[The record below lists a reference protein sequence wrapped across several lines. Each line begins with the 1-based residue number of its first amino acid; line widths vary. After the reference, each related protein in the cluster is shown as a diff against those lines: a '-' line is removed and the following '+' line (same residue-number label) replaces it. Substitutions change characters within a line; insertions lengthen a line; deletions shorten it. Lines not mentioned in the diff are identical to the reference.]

1 MLRSATLF
9 AAILFG
15 PATVSAQQSD
25 HWAFRPLARP
35 AAGNR
40 ALRTATT
47 ETDRYTLARRL
58 YFDLLG
64 LPPTP
69 AQLVAFVN
77 DLRPDAYER
86 LVERLL
92 ASPHFG
98 ERWGRHWLDA
108 AGYVDVVGGDNDAAT
123 VKLGQRKWLYRDW
136 VIRAF
141 NDDRPFDQ
149 FLIDQIAGD
158 ELCDWRNA
166 KEYTPAVREKL
177 VATGFLRV
185 AADDTDENELNTLDI
200 RHGVLQRTAETLAS
214 NLFGL
219 TFNCAKCH
227 DHKYEPISQRDY
239 YRLIAV
245 LQPAFNP
252 AKWLQP
258 KDRLLDE
265 LPAEVRKRNAELAR
279 QQEAREVLGKTLS
292 KLGLAKTAE
301 ALGREAKDLAGQ
313 RRPTSPIHAVYDN
326 GAPTPTHLLKR
337 GDYLMPGDEVR
348 PGFPHALCTSESA
361 AEMTPAPASGS
372 SGRRLALAKWLTA
385 PGTPAEALVL
395 RVRVNRVWRH
405 LFGKGLVEPDNFGV
419 TGSAPV
425 QPELL
430 EWLAYEFRDNG
441 QRLKPLI
448 RLLVTSRLYRQA
460 ARSPRRIE
468 SEAVR
473 DALLC
478 VGGNLDVR
486 IGSEP
491 LPAEARPDGALV
503 VKGDGSAATS
513 RRSVYVLTRRNY
525 HPTLLGVFDQPT
537 VATNCTGRQPSA
549 VVLQSLTMLN
559 DAFVREQ
566 AERFAKRVRAEA
578 GVEASRQ
585 IEDAFLIALS
595 RPPRAQ
601 EIEWCRDFL
610 ARRGLPILC
619 HTLLNTSEF
628 LYIP

>member
-1 MLRSATLF
+1 MIRLVTALVF
-9 AAILFG
+9 CWIAA
-15 PATVSAQQSD
+15 AAHAEEHV
-25 HWAFRPLARP
+25 HWSFRPQTRP
-35 AAGNR
+35 AGGDG
-40 ALRTATT
+40 ALRAA
-47 ETDRYTLARRL
+47 EHPEADRYTLARRL

-64 LPPTP
+64 LPPTS
-69 AQLVAFVN
+69 AEITAFVE
-77 DLRPDAYER
+77 DARPDAYER
-86 LVERLL
+86 LVDRLL

-108 AGYVDVVGGDNDAAT
+108 AGYVDVVGGDNDAGT

-141 NDDRPFDQ
+141 NEDRSFDQ

-158 ELCDWRNA
+158 ELCDWRGA
-166 KEYTPAVREKL
+166 KEYTPAARKRL
-177 VATGFLRV
+177 IATGFLRV

-214 NLFGL
+214 NLLAL

-265 LPAEVRKRNAELAR
+265 LPADVRKQNAELAL
-279 QQEAREVLGKTLS
+279 QQEPREQLAKTLG
-292 KLGLAKTAE
+292 KLGLPKTAE
-301 ALGREAKDLAGQ
+301 ALGREAKDFANK
-313 RRPTSPIHAVYDN
+313 RRPALPIHAVYDVS
-326 GAPTPTHLLKR
+326 APTPTHLLKR
-337 GDYLMPGDEVR
+337 GDHLAPGEEVGH
-348 PGFPHALCTSESA
+348 GFLRVLCASESA
-361 AEMTPAPASGS
+361 AEMAPPAVVGS

-385 PGTPAEALVL
+385 PGTPAAGLVL

-419 TGSAPV
+419 TGPGPSR
-425 QPELL
+425 PELL
-430 EWLAYEFRDNG
+430 EWLAAEFRDNG
-441 QRLKPLI
+441 QRLKPLL
-448 RLLVTSRLYRQA
+448 RLLVTSAAYWQVARQ
-460 ARSPRRIE
+460 PRRLE
-468 SEAVR
+468 SESIR
-473 DALLC
+473 DAMLVAGDSVDPR
-478 VGGNLDVR
+478 VGG
-486 IGSEP
+486 EP
-491 LPAEARPDGALV
+491 VPAESRSDGSMIV
-503 VKGDGSAATS
+503 RGDGTAPAS
-513 RRSVYVLTRRNY
+513 RRSIYALWRRNY
-525 HPTLLGVFDQPT
+525 HPTILNVFDQPT

-566 AERFAKRVRAEA
+566 AERFAKRVRAESA
-578 GVEASRQ
+578 NDRGRQVEL
-585 IEDAFLIALS
+585 AFLIALS
-595 RPPRAQ
+595 RPPRPSEA
-601 EIEWCRDFL
+601 ELCRDFL
-610 ARRGLPILC
+610 ARRGLALLC

-628 LYIP
+628 LYVP